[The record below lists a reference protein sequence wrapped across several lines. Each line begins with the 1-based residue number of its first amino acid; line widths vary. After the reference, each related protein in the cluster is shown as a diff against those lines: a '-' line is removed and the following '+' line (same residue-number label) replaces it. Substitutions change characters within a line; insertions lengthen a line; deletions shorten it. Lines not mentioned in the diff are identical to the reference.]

1 MAISKVIY
9 GSQTLLDLTAD
20 TVTAES
26 MTKGYTAHAADGS
39 QVTGTL
45 ETVTYYS
52 GTSDPTGSIGSD
64 GDVYF
69 KVSS

>member
-9 GSQTLLDLTAD
+9 GSQTLVDLTAD
-20 TVTAES
+20 TVTAE
-26 MTKGYTAHAADGS
+26 TLTQGFTAHAADGT

-45 ETVTYYS
+45 ETVTYYQ
-52 GTSDPTGSIGSD
+52 GTSDPSSSLGSD

-69 KVSS
+69 KVSA